1 MPRIKICG
9 ITSIEDG
16 LAATRLGADALG
28 FVFYPESPRFVKPD
42 QVRAI
47 VAALPPFISTVGLFV
62 NEEAARVVEIM
73 TRCGLDIAQ
82 LHGDIAV
89 DELPF
94 EERRIIR
101 ALRVRDE
108 ASLED
113 VGRIKDATI
122 LLDTYVK
129 GRMGG
134 TGETFDWSLAARVAK
149 TRRVVLAGGLTPENV
164 AEAIRTVR
172 PYGVD
177 VSSGVEM
184 SPGRKDSEKIA
195 AFIRNARNV

>member
-28 FVFYPESPRFVKPD
+28 FVFYTESPRFVKPD

-108 ASLED
+108 ASLEG